1 MIIIIKQ
8 ILAKELDIPLDRL
21 CSRPQKMFYL
31 DYVRGKCDFET
42 AEKEIYKIY
51 NQRLEEYKKKSNKTI
66 KSQ

>member
-1 MIIIIKQ
+1 
-8 ILAKELDIPLDRL
+8 
-21 CSRPQKMFYL
+21 MFYL

-66 KSQ
+66 KS